1 MRKDLIVKNE
11 AGVVVPRKELEVL
24 LAFRGSNT
32 IGKGTYRVI
41 TQCSAGFMVSSEVE
55 CDSPIQAFRAYKAR
69 AIASIAWMNPL
80 TGTPVIVFA
89 RRGKKIW
96 ASESLLVD
104 IVVGDINQDLTNTG
118 LYSQAQYKAVNSKT
132 WADKA
137 YVMNK

>member
-1 MRKDLIVKNE
+1 MIKDLIVKNE
-11 AGVVVPRKELEVL
+11 VVVVVPRKELEVL
-24 LAFRGSNT
+24 MAFRGSNV

-41 TQCSAGFMVSSEVE
+41 TQCRAGFMVSSDVE
-55 CDSPIQAFRAYKAR
+55 CDRPIQAFRAYKAR
-69 AIASIAWMNPL
+69 AIASIAWINPM
-80 TGTPVIVFA
+80 TGTPVMVFA

-104 IVVGDINQDLTNTG
+104 IEVGDINQDLTNTG